1 MSNMLSVLHS
11 NAYRCTPLFSSP
23 TSKFTPIMSTE
34 GAGIAAT
41 LKQQKE
47 HFVSDLLGGSIEEI
61 YYVTGISLTAYLALS
76 VMTKSLP
83 AFTNILS
90 DYFLNVMTLLLAI
103 TTYSGQIDRLHWIVA
118 GPIALAYVL
127 NIVLGTPK
135 SDEKSKPAP
144 ELLPKKSFIT
154 AYRSH
159 MLILTNLAILAVD
172 FRIFPR
178 RFAKVETWGTSMMD
192 LGVGSFVFSMGLV
205 NSRSV
210 IKQRYN
216 SSNVGGFGIKQ
227 YFQLIWKSTVKSVPV
242 LLLGIIRLV
251 SVKSLEY
258 QEHVTEYGIHW
269 NFFMTLGFL
278 PIFLGILDP
287 LLNFFPR
294 ILVATAIGLGYDIV
308 LNNTELLSYI
318 LRSDNR
324 LDSIF
329 SMNKEG
335 ICSFVG
341 YLSIFL
347 YGQSFGSFV
356 LTGYKTPR
364 NLIWMVSKKDLQ
376 KKPKKGSDWLL
387 ASTTKGLVI
396 YTVLFHILLWYIQ
409 NSIYFSNIS
418 RRLAN
423 FPYVIWV
430 VSYNATLLTGYNLVE
445 AFTGKVDSTILNAIN
460 NNGLLIFLLANLGT
474 GLVNMSINTLESS
487 SVVSLVILIAY
498 SVSFTAIAVVLDKYG
513 IYVKL

>member
-1 MSNMLSVLHS
+1 
-11 NAYRCTPLFSSP
+11 
-23 TSKFTPIMSTE
+23 MSTD

-47 HFVSDLLGGSIEEI
+47 QFVSDLLGGSIDEI
-61 YYVTGISLTAYLALS
+61 YYVTCISLTAYLTHG
-76 VMTKSLP
+76 VITKYHP
-83 AFTNILS
+83 TYTNVLT

-103 TTYSGQIDRLHWIVA
+103 TTYSGQISRLHWIVA
-118 GPIALAYVL
+118 GPTLLVCTL
-127 NIVLGTPK
+127 NMIHGGRKP
-135 SDEKSKPAP
+135 EKSKPST
-144 ELLPKKSFIT
+144 EVLPKKGFIT

-205 NSRSV
+205 NSRSI
-210 IKQRYN
+210 IKQRLQ
-216 SSNVGGFGIKQ
+216 SSDYKGFSFKQ
-227 YFQLIWKSTVKSVPV
+227 YFQLVWKNTVQSVPV

-278 PIFLGILDP
+278 PILLGLLDP
-287 LLNFFPR
+287 FLNFLPR
-294 ILVATAIGLGYDIV
+294 IIVATAIGLGYDIV
-308 LNNTELLSYI
+308 LNNTELLAYV

-324 LDSIF
+324 LDSLI

-335 ICSFVG
+335 IVSFFG
-341 YLSIFL
+341 YFSIFL

-356 LTGYKTPR
+356 LTGYQTPR
-364 NLIWMVSKKDLQ
+364 NLIWMVSKKNAEKRA
-376 KKPKKGSDWLL
+376 KKKSDWLL
-387 ASTTKGLVI
+387 ASTTKGLII
-396 YTVLFHILLWYIQ
+396 YTVVFHSLLWFIQ
-409 NSIYFSNIS
+409 HCIYFRNIS

-430 VSYNATLLTGYNLVE
+430 VSYNATLLMGYNLVE
-445 AFTGKVDSTILNAIN
+445 AFVGKFDSPILNSIN

-474 GLVNMSINTLESS
+474 GLINMSINTLECSS
-487 SVVSLVILIAY
+487 IVSLTILIGY
-498 SVSFTAIAVVLDKYG
+498 SAAFTFIALVLDKRG
-513 IYVKL
+513 IYIKL